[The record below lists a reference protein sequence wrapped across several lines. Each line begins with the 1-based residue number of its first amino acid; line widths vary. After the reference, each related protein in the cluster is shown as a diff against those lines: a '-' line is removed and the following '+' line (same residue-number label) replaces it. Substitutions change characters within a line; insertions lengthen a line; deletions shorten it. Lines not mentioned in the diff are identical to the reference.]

1 MRISPVF
8 LNLYKNQNLVQ
19 SGTAV
24 QSTPPPNAAKINS
37 ADSVNFSARIHEYF
51 PKKFLKEIL
60 MCGLPCPVC
69 GKKLIPLELLNESA
83 VDALKLF
90 DKNIHNM
97 TDINKQIFF
106 KMAELAPEHPTMN
119 MQAIL
124 KMLHSKAEKNLIREQ
139 FLVLDEL
146 GFLRG
151 QIPKNKVGE
160 LDGLL
165 NETKSIIYQ
174 HGKMQ
179 NKKFKR
185 KSAISEFDDFALS
198 LSDDKVRLKI
208 MNAIRRLP
216 TSDNNTNAFIVKYS
230 SRSPEEIGM
239 KLYNKDFGTM
249 EHIIPESSGG
259 RIVIWECSEDNG
271 ARGNKPLNM
280 QLSQKPEM
288 FGYLQKHFD
297 RLIQIYYEDAP
308 TPYLA
313 TQKNL
318 LKEYIFTA
326 KNEFAIASRQV
337 LNIDISALG
346 DIPAFMINR
355 EIRRI
360 RDMGCT
366 QYLRNLYKLL
376 QEK

>member
-1 MRISPVF
+1 
-8 LNLYKNQNLVQ
+8 
-19 SGTAV
+19 
-24 QSTPPPNAAKINS
+24 
-37 ADSVNFSARIHEYF
+37 
-51 PKKFLKEIL
+51 
-60 MCGLPCPVC
+60 
-69 GKKLIPLELLNESA
+69 
-83 VDALKLF
+83 
-90 DKNIHNM
+90 
-97 TDINKQIFF
+97 
-106 KMAELAPEHPTMN
+106 
-119 MQAIL
+119 
-124 KMLHSKAEKNLIREQ
+124 
-139 FLVLDEL
+139 
-146 GFLRG
+146 
-151 QIPKNKVGE
+151 
-160 LDGLL
+160 
-165 NETKSIIYQ
+165 
-174 HGKMQ
+174 MQ

-208 MNAIRRLP
+208 MNAIRQLP

-346 DIPAFMINR
+346 DIPAFMIIR
-355 EIRRI
+355 EIKRI

>member
-1 MRISPVF
+1 MRISPVSI
-8 LNLYKNQNLVQ
+8 NLYKSQNFVH
-19 SGTAV
+19 SATAV
-24 QSTPPPNAAKINS
+24 QSAPPPDRIKTNN

-51 PKKFLKEIL
+51 PKKFLKELL

-146 GFLRG
+146 NFLRG
-151 QIPKNKVGE
+151 EIPKNKVQE
-160 LDGLL
+160 LHSLL
-165 NETKSIIYQ
+165 SETKGILYQ
-174 HGKMQ
+174 RGKQ
-179 NKKFKR
+179 ENKKFKR
-185 KSAISEFDDFALS
+185 KSAISRFDDFALT

-208 MNAIRRLP
+208 MNTIRRLP
-216 TSDNNTNAFIVKYS
+216 TSDNNMNAFIVKYS
-230 SRSPEEIGM
+230 SRTPEEIGM

-259 RIVIWECSEDNG
+259 KIVIWECSEDNG

-280 QLSQKPEM
+280 QLSQKPRM
-288 FGYLQKHFD
+288 FGNLQKHFD

-326 KNEFAIASRQV
+326 KNELAIASRQV
-337 LNIDISALG
+337 INIDISELG

-355 EIRRI
+355 EIKRI

-366 QYLRNLYKLL
+366 NYLRNLYKLL